1 MTNYL
6 MVFGAHAMDHVPDE
20 DMPAVDEAA
29 HAVCQEAVNA
39 GVYVLAG
46 GLEDHKRS
54 VIVATNGTV
63 TDGQYPDAIGGIT
76 VVDVPSRGEALEW
89 ATKIAVACRCAVE
102 VWEIGADPKLEAMLR
117 EVNSRE
123 RVAERLKVPSA
134 SGRL

>member
-29 HAVCQEAVNA
+29 HAVSQEAINA

-46 GLEDHKRS
+46 GLEDHKQS
-54 VIVATNGTV
+54 VIVATDGTV

-76 VVDVPSRGEALEW
+76 VLDVPSREQALEW
-89 ATKIAVACRCAVE
+89 ATKVAVACRCAVE
-102 VWEIGADPKLEAMLR
+102 VWEIGADPKLDAMLR
-117 EVNSRE
+117 EVDNRQ
-123 RVAERLKVPSA
+123 RRP
-134 SGRL
+134 GD

>member
-29 HAVCQEAVNA
+29 HAVSQEAINA

-46 GLEDHKRS
+46 GLEDHKQS
-54 VIVATNGTV
+54 VIVATDGTV

-76 VVDVPSRGEALEW
+76 VLDVPSREQALEW
-89 ATKIAVACRCAVE
+89 ATKVAVACRCAVE

-117 EVNSRE
+117 EVDNRQ
-123 RVAERLKVPSA
+123 RRP
-134 SGRL
+134 GD